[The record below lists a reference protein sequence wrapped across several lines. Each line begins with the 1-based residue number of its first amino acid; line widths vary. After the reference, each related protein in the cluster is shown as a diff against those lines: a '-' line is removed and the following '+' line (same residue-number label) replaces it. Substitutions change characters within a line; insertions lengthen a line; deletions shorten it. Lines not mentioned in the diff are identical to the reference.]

1 MVGSLLFNS
10 YAFIFLFLPAV
21 IAGYYLLQKTG
32 KPALPKLFLTAAS
45 LFLAGCFNLLY
56 PLLLAVCVCA
66 NFLAALGMRK
76 AGAGSHKKLLFAASL
91 VFNIGL
97 LLFWRYAGLFIG
109 GFDALFGAQPAL
121 PPLIA
126 SLGIGVFTLQQLSFL
141 IDSYKGEAPQYRFI
155 DFAVFASFFPVLAA
169 GPAAAHG
176 VLIPQFS
183 DEGKRR
189 FDSKNF
195 AMGLTAFT
203 LGLAKKVLLAN
214 TFAAAADNGFGNI
227 AALDTTNAAVVVIS
241 FALQVYFELSGY
253 CDMAVGLGLFFNID
267 LPQNFH
273 SPYRA
278 AGIQDFLRRWNV
290 SLGGFLRRYI
300 YEPLGSD
307 TGGKARTVFNIFA
320 ACLAG
325 CLFYGAKPVLFVW
338 GALFAAAAGGAA
350 LLRRQGKPGR
360 SKALKLLLRVL
371 TLVFVTLAW
380 VYFRADT
387 FAGAN
392 AVLLKLFA
400 FDFGPVAR
408 AVSLAYQTPEF
419 AFIGWLLTN
428 VSNTVSDIFLKS
440 LLVAYTVF
448 GIAAATVMKNTGER
462 LKTFR
467 PNIRTLLA
475 VCLLFVWSAVS
486 LTAENFIF

>member
-10 YAFIFLFLPAV
+10 YAFIFLFLPAA

-45 LFLAGCFNLLY
+45 LFWAGCFNLMY
-56 PLLLAVCVCA
+56 PLLLAACVCA
-66 NFLAALGMRK
+66 NYFAALGMRK
-76 AGAGSHKKLLFAASL
+76 AGAGPRKKLLFAASL

-97 LLFWRYAGLFIG
+97 LLFWRYAGLFSE
-109 GFDALFGAQPAL
+109 GFDALFGAQLAL

-126 SLGIGVFTLQQLSFL
+126 GLGIGVFTLQQLSFL
-141 IDSYKGEAPQYRFI
+141 IDSYKGEAASYRFI
-155 DFAVFASFFPVLAA
+155 DFAAFASFFPVLAA
-169 GPAAAHG
+169 GPAAAHSA
-176 VLIPQFS
+176 VIPQFS

-214 TFAAAADNGFGNI
+214 TFAAAADIGFGDI
-227 AALDTTNAAVVVIS
+227 AALDTTNAAVAVVS
-241 FALQVYFELSGY
+241 FALQIYFELSGY

-267 LPQNFH
+267 LPHNFN
-273 SPYRA
+273 SPFRA
-278 AGIQDFLRRWNV
+278 AGIQDFLWRWNV
-290 SLGGFLRRYI
+290 SLGAFLRRHI
-300 YEPLGSD
+300 YEPLGAE
-307 TGGKARTVFNIFA
+307 TKGKARTVINIFA

-338 GALFAAAAGGAA
+338 GALLAAAASVAF
-350 LLRRQGKPGR
+350 LLRREGRPPAAKPV
-360 SKALKLLLRVL
+360 KLLLRVL

-380 VYFRADT
+380 IYFRADT

-392 AVLLKLFA
+392 AMLLKLFA

-428 VSNTVSDIFLKS
+428 VSNTLSELFLKS
-440 LLVAYTVF
+440 LLLAYTAF
-448 GIAAATVMKNTGER
+448 GIAACTVMKNTGER

-486 LTAENFIF
+486 LSAENFVF